1 MPHSLFIRDSKRRN
15 QVEKVYLVLGASSD
29 VGIEFI
35 NNMKSANETVTIVAT
50 YRNMSDE
57 LQKAIDQPGCLDIIP
72 MQVDLSSKDDVEAFI
87 GSMKEL
93 QIAPT
98 HILHLAASKFEYM
111 KLKSWDEKKVEE
123 SMQIGFFSFARICSE
138 YLPVMAKNK
147 YGKVVVMLSA
157 YTLGNP
163 PKFMSDYMAVKGALN
178 GFMKATAA
186 EYADKGLNIN
196 GISPNMMET
205 KFLSNIDERI
215 VEMSA
220 EGTSKKRNISVT
232 ETVNGVMWLFS
243 EGASYVNGIN
253 LNLSGG
259 DYM

>member
-1 MPHSLFIRDSKRRN
+1 MQHSLFIRDSKRRN

-35 NNMKSANETVTIVAT
+35 NNMKSANEAVTIVAT
-50 YRNMSDE
+50 YRNMSDD
-57 LQKAIDQPGCLDIIP
+57 LHKAIEQSGCLDIIP
-72 MQVDLSSKDDVEAFI
+72 MQVDLSSKDDVEVFI

-93 QIAPT
+93 QIVPT

-111 KLKSWDEKKVEE
+111 KIKSWDEKKVEE

-163 PKFMSDYMAVKGALN
+163 PKFMSEYMAVKGALY
-178 GFMKATAA
+178 GFMKAAAA